1 MNPQALL
8 QAEGLSRTFRQ
19 GGWLNR
25 SVTHA
30 VRDVSLQVMPG
41 ETLALVG
48 ESGSGKS
55 TLGRLLSG
63 LERADSGVVYFAGQ
77 RIDGLDTARLRAV
90 RRDLQVIFQD
100 PYSAIDPRM
109 AVGEFVAEPLR
120 VHRAFADPD
129 DLRRQVAGL
138 MHKVGLDPAMG
149 ERRARDFSG
158 GQRQRLCIARA
169 IALKPRL
176 IVADE
181 PITALD
187 VSIQAQIVNLL
198 MDLQQELGMTYLF
211 ISHDLSM
218 VRHISQ
224 RVAVMREGRI
234 VELAPTAQLF
244 STPRHPYTQALLSAV
259 PVPDPRI
266 ERGRQRHLFDPR
278 QHPVRDDAVLRSV
291 APDHYVLG

>member
-1 MNPQALL
+1 MSLQPLL
-8 QAEGLSRTFRQ
+8 KAESLSRTFRQ
-19 GGWLNR
+19 GGWLR
-25 SVTHA
+25 QTVTPA
-30 VRDVSLQVMPG
+30 VCDVSLQIMPG

-63 LERADSGVVYFAGQ
+63 LDRADSGSVEFAGQ
-77 RIDGLDTARLRAV
+77 RIDTLGAASLRAV

-109 AVGEFVAEPLR
+109 AVADFVAEPLR
-120 VHRAFADPD
+120 VHKAFTDGQ
-129 DLRRQVAGL
+129 DLRRQVEAL

-149 ERRARDFSG
+149 NRRAREFSG

-169 IALKPRL
+169 IALKPKL

-187 VSIQAQIVNLL
+187 VSIQAQIINLL
-198 MDLQQELGMTYLF
+198 MDLQQELGVTYLF

-218 VRHISQ
+218 VRHVSQ

-244 STPRHPYTQALLSAV
+244 SAPRHPYTQALLSAV

-266 ERGRQRHLFDPR
+266 ERTRQRQYFDPQ
-278 QHPVRDDAVLRSV
+278 QHPIGADASLRLV
-291 APDHYVLG
+291 GPDHYVLG

>member
-1 MNPQALL
+1 MSLQPLL
-8 QAEGLSRTFRQ
+8 RAEGLSRTFRQ
-19 GGWLNR
+19 GGWLR
-25 SVTHA
+25 QTSTLA
-30 VRDVSLQVMPG
+30 VRDVSLHIMPG

-63 LERADSGVVYFAGQ
+63 LDQADSGSVEFAGQ
-77 RIDGLDTARLRAV
+77 RIDGLDAARLRAV

-109 AVGEFVAEPLR
+109 AVADFVAEPLR
-120 VHRAFADPD
+120 VHKAFFDAD
-129 DLRRQVAGL
+129 DLQRQVAGL
-138 MHKVGLDPAMG
+138 MRKVGLDPAMG
-149 ERRARDFSG
+149 NRRAREFSG

-169 IALKPRL
+169 IALKPKL

-187 VSIQAQIVNLL
+187 VSIQAQIINLL
-198 MDLQQELGMTYLF
+198 MDLQQELGVTYLF

-218 VRHISQ
+218 VRHVSQ

-244 STPRHPYTQALLSAV
+244 SDPRHPYTQALLSAV

-266 ERGRQRHLFDPR
+266 ERARQRLYFDPQ
-278 QHPVRDDAVLRSV
+278 QHPIGDDASLRLV
-291 APDHYVLG
+291 GPDHYVLG

>member
-1 MNPQALL
+1 MNSQVLL
-8 QAEGLSRTFRQ
+8 QADNLSRTFRQ
-19 GGWLNR
+19 GGWLSR

-30 VRDVSLQVMPG
+30 VRDVSLQIMPG

-48 ESGSGKS
+48 ESGCGKS

-63 LERADSGVVYFAGQ
+63 LDRADAGAVYFAGQ
-77 RIDGLDTARLRAV
+77 RIDGLNAARLRAV

-109 AVGEFVAEPLR
+109 EVGEFIAEPLR
-120 VHRAFADPD
+120 VHRAFSDPD
-129 DLRRQVAGL
+129 DLRRQVDSL
-138 MHKVGLDPAMG
+138 MHKVGLEPAMG

-244 STPRHPYTQALLSAV
+244 NDPRHPYTQALLSAV

-266 ERGRQRHLFDPR
+266 ERSRRRHLFDPDL
-278 QHPVRDDAVLRSV
+278 HPVRDDALLRAV